1 MQVMQV
7 MQVMQIMNVMQVMQA
22 VKLFSESISHWALF
36 RFDQLQLLQVRQL
49 HTRIAIYML
58 SKIYIWITMLAST
71 MSPLQ
76 SVNKGSDTNSVCYIK
91 PNHFTHVL
99 FSQCSSV
106 SQAMS
111 NKTKSTNVPPC
122 RLCILNDSINM
133 FYVAIPNQIILH
145 MCFSSH
151 SN

>member
-1 MQVMQV
+1 MQV
-7 MQVMQIMNVMQVMQA
+7 MQVMQIMHVMQVMQA
-22 VKLFSESISHWALF
+22 VKLFSESISHWAF
-36 RFDQLQLLQVRQL
+36 FQ
-49 HTRIAIYML
+49 
-58 SKIYIWITMLAST
+58 IWPITIVTGAST
-71 MSPLQ
+71 PHNDCCLYAFKDLHLNYNAGFHHVAFKTK
-76 SVNKGSDTNSVCYIK
+76 SVKKGSDSNSVCYIK